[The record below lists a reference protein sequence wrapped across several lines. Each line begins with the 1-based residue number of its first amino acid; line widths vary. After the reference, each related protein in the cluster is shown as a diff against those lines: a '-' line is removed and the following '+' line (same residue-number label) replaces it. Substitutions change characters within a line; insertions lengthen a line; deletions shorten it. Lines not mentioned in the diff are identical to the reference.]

1 LTRQPIP
8 TASTTSTRRQKVAA
22 ARAAQRRRERNR
34 RVWLGLG
41 CGVAVLGALAAITVA
56 LSGGSTKPRLIP
68 AGSLGPEG
76 IALEQG
82 TPLASLAG
90 AATGNTVGGVQCNA
104 NEQVAYHVH
113 THLAVYVNGALRPLS
128 PGIGI
133 VDPVAQQTV
142 NGAFY
147 SATNCYYWLHVHAQD
162 GVIHIES
169 PTSRAYTLGQFFG
182 IWGQPLTTTQVGPAE
197 GTVTVYVNG
206 RRYLH
211 PPATIALGSRE
222 DIQLDVGTVVPP
234 VSVDWSRSQ
243 L

>member
-1 LTRQPIP
+1 M
-8 TASTTSTRRQKVAA
+8 V
-22 ARAAQRRRERNR
+22 
-34 RVWLGLG
+34 
-41 CGVAVLGALAAITVA
+41 ALAAITAA
-56 LSGGSTKPRLIP
+56 LSGGSRKPRPIP
-68 AGSLGPEG
+68 VGNLGPEG

-82 TPLASLAG
+82 TPLASAAE
-90 AATGNTVGGVQCNA
+90 AATGKTVDGVRCNA

-147 SATNCYYWLHVHAQD
+147 SASNCYYWLHVHAQD

-169 PTSRAYTLGQFFG
+169 PTTRAYTLGQFFA
-182 IWGQPLTTTQVGPAE
+182 IWGQPLTTTQVGPAK
-197 GTVTVYVNG
+197 GAVTVYVNG
-206 RRYLH
+206 HRYLD
-211 PPATIALGSRE
+211 PPATIPLGSRE
-222 DIQLDVGTVVPP
+222 DIQLDVGAAVPP

>member
-1 LTRQPIP
+1 MTHQPIR
-8 TASTTSTRRQKVAA
+8 TDSTSHTRRQKVAE
-22 ARAAQRRRERNR
+22 ARVAQRRRERRR

-41 CGVAVLGALAAITVA
+41 SGLAVVVALAAITIA
-56 LSGGSTKPRLIP
+56 LSAGSTKPRP
-68 AGSLGPEG
+68 SSAASLGPEG

-82 TPLASLAG
+82 TPLASLART
-90 AATGNTVGGVQCNA
+90 ATGKTVEGVQCNA
-104 NEQVAYHVH
+104 NEQIAYHVH
-113 THLAVYVNGALRPLS
+113 THLAVYVNGALRPIS

-133 VDPVAQQTV
+133 VKPVAQPTA

-169 PTSRAYTLGQFFG
+169 PTTRAYTLGQFFA
-182 IWGQPLTTTQVGPAE
+182 IWGQPLTTTEVGPAK
-197 GTVTVYVNG
+197 GTVTVYLNG
-206 RRYLH
+206 HRYLR
-211 PPATIALGSRE
+211 PPATIPLGSHE

-234 VSVDWSRSQ
+234 VPVDWSRSQ